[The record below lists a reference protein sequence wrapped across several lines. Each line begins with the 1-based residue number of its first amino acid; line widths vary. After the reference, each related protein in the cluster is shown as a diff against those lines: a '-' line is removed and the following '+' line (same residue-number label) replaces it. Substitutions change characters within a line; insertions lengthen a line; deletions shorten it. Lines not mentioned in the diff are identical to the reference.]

1 MSKCY
6 VFVKVEHAED
16 QLTCRTQIFVL
27 KCQQTYLVVIQVK
40 KNIYI
45 YISFIS
51 NYFWRKFIILEMQ
64 NLNTYIISLN
74 EAFQTIYITF

>member
-40 KNIYI
+40 KNIYL
-45 YISFIS
+45 YIFHFKLFLEEVY
-51 NYFWRKFIILEMQ
+51 NFRNAKFKYLYYFTK
-64 NLNTYIISLN
+64 
-74 EAFQTIYITF
+74 